1 MRNYAICHLIQ
12 IELPG
17 YTARMTAGG
26 LIQWGGF
33 TFTAR
38 DTLLGVID
46 NVEPMDEGIS
56 AEVPAFDI
64 TFLPPGDVDPGT
76 LAQPGWQKSRAR
88 FWEAD
93 YNPDTGAVVGSP
105 QLLVDGLVDQ
115 AALVFR
121 TGRTELPMTVISSLE
136 RLFEGNIGNILSP
149 TWHKSVWP
157 GETGHDQATG
167 LSIPVAWGAEAPPR
181 AGSTMQSGLY
191 GGSAEFGSGWGYQY
205 Q

>member
-1 MRNYAICHLIQ
+1 MRSYAICHLIQ
-12 IELPG
+12 IDLPA
-17 YTARMTAGG
+17 YTVRMTAGG
-26 LIQWGGF
+26 LIKWGSQ
-33 TFTAR
+33 TFNAR

-46 NVEPMDEGIS
+46 TVETMEEGIS
-56 AEVPAFDI
+56 SEVPAFDI
-64 TFLPPGDVDPGT
+64 TFLPPGDADPGT

-93 YNPDTGAVVGSP
+93 YDPDTGVVIGTP
-105 QLLVDGLVDQ
+105 TLLVDGLIDQ
-115 AALVFR
+115 ASLSAR
-121 TGRTELPMTVISSLE
+121 NGRIELPVTIISALE
-136 RLFEGNIGNILSP
+136 RLFEGNIGNTLSP

-181 AGSTMQSGLY
+181 AGSTTQAGIY
-191 GGSAEFGSGWGYQY
+191 GGSLEYGSGWGYQY